1 MSKVHK
7 RNIRNDDEDYLS
19 IEYID
24 NKKYLT
30 KSQGKGVN
38 ENNFI
43 CKYCKRRLAN
53 AFDLKDHMVNKHLQ
67 KYQKKK

>member
-1 MSKVHK
+1 M
-7 RNIRNDDEDYLS
+7 RNDDEDYLS
-19 IEYID
+19 MGYI
-24 NKKYLT
+24 NTKRYLI
-30 KSQGKGVN
+30 KSQGKEVN

-53 AFDLKDHMVNKHLQ
+53 AFDLNDHMVNKHFQ

>member
-1 MSKVHK
+1 M
-7 RNIRNDDEDYLS
+7 RNHDKDYLS
-19 IEYID
+19 IGYID
-24 NKKYLT
+24 TKRYLT
-30 KSQGKGVN
+30 KSQGKEVN

-53 AFDLKDHMVNKHLQ
+53 AFYLKDHMVNKHLQ